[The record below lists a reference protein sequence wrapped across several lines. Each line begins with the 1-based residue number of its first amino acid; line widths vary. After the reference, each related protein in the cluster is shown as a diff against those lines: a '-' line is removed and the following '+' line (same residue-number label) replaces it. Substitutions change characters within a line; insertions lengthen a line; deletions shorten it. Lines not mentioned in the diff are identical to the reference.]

1 MGELTGLELIGLEH
15 PQFAGC
21 GSSLGSLGMG
31 RLPFIGGI
39 DIRLVHWL
47 PGKPAKGPRLSTFL
61 GQRFPLVKLSKGA
74 IPI

>member
-47 PGKPAKGPRLSTFL
+47 LEKPAEGHALTIL
-61 GQRFPLVKLSKGA
+61 C
-74 IPI
+74 